1 LLTFKL
7 TVEVI
12 GYVGRAFAI
21 NNTGGLGPFIIQAT
35 FILLPPA
42 FFAASIYMIL
52 ARIIRAVDGD
62 HLSIINPRLVT
73 KIFVFGDWAAIG
85 VQGTTAGFSDHPNLK
100 TIATVLVL
108 IGLTIQLISFALFGV
123 CAIIFH
129 KRIRRNPTTRSHQIG
144 TKWLQALY
152 MLYAVSLLITIRS
165 VFRVVEYSFGNDGY
179 PMSHEWTLYTFD
191 SVPMLFVTIIFFL
204 RYPSSMVQKLDD
216 DAAIQLESQAT
227 SDKTRE
233 S

>member
-1 LLTFKL
+1 
-7 TVEVI
+7 VEVI
-12 GYVGRAFAI
+12 GYVGRAFAV

-73 KIFVFGDWAAIG
+73 KIFVFGDWASIG

-108 IGLTIQLISFALFGV
+108 IGLAIQIISFALFGV

-152 MLYAVSLLITIRS
+152 MLYAVSLLIIIRS

-191 SVPMLFVTIIFFL
+191 SVPMLLVTIIFFL

-227 SDKTRE
+227 SDETRE